1 MSVPTRSR
9 TTAGGNTPPASPAV
23 PDTLHDT
30 IVETVRTVIGGRSAE
45 IPPDLALTAIGVT
58 SLQLGQI
65 CAQLGD
71 RLGRPVPLSQMFRT
85 RTVRSLAAWL
95 ARTAAQAPMRQSPAE
110 PDAAMT
116 PLTGMPAFMF
126 MKHVF
131 KPDDLSLHCVRSW
144 RIAGRPDRGALR
156 AAVASTHER
165 HAYLSAV
172 YKFKQVPYAEPA
184 GLPAPRLIEFLV
196 DTEQQAHELLAVE
209 LARPFRLVQGDVWRA
224 VYVAVREVPVTL
236 FGFAVHHVAF
246 DGGSAGLMAGDLAR
260 AYNAAR
266 KGEPLE
272 LPPTPALPQVAAA
285 RDEHLPY
292 VDLPG
297 QRDYW
302 TKALDGVRMLAFPG
316 GGESPKGTPSRM
328 LDRPLPEG
336 TVAGVRRLASAHRVS
351 PFSVYLSAYA
361 QAMAELTGEHDFG
374 VGTVVNRRSNSTLGG
389 TVGCVINI
397 VCLRPQPDP
406 RISPADAIDRTA
418 RAVTEAFAAQDV
430 PAPEVV
436 ELHRNP
442 AAGDRN
448 ALWQTMFLLQ
458 DNNPGELPLDG
469 LTTRFFRPHYPGVA
483 SEVYA
488 EVWPAADGS
497 ARLVVAYH
505 PDRVSGEFCSR
516 LADAFAA
523 RVTTYL
529 RGSS

>member
-9 TTAGGNTPPASPAV
+9 TTAGGNAHPAPPAV
-23 PDTLHDT
+23 TDTLHDT
-30 IVETVRTVIGGRSAE
+30 IVEIVREVIDARSAD
-45 IPPDLALTAIGVT
+45 IPPDVALTAIGVT

-65 CAQLGD
+65 CARLGD
-71 RLGRPVPLSQMFRT
+71 RLGRPVPLSQMFT
-85 RTVRSLAAWL
+85 SRTVRSLAAWL
-95 ARTAAQAPMRQSPAE
+95 ARTEAGTPSPQSPAE
-110 PDAAMT
+110 PDTATTA
-116 PLTGMPAFMF
+116 LTGMPAFMF

-144 RIAGRPDRGALR
+144 RIEGRPDRRALR
-156 AAVASTHER
+156 AAVAHLHER
-165 HAYLSAV
+165 HPHLSAV
-172 YKFKQVPYAEPA
+172 YKFKQVPYAEPS
-184 GLPAPRLIEFLV
+184 GLPAPRLVEFLV
-196 DTEQQAHELLAVE
+196 DTEDQAHELLAAE

-224 VYVAVREVPVTL
+224 VFVALRSAPVTL

-246 DGGSAGLMAGDLAR
+246 DGGSAGLMAGDFAR

-266 KGEPLE
+266 RDEPLE
-272 LPPTPALPQVAAA
+272 LPPAPTLSQVAAA
-285 RDEHLPY
+285 RTGPLPY

-297 QRDYW
+297 QLDYW
-302 TKALDGVRMLAFPG
+302 AKALAGIHMLTFPG
-316 GGESPKGTPSRM
+316 GAESPKGAPSRM
-328 LDRPLPEG
+328 LDRPLPDG
-336 TVAGVRRLASAHRVS
+336 TVAGVRRLASAHQVS

-361 QAMAELTGEHDFG
+361 QAMAELTGDHDFG
-374 VGTVVNRRSNSTLGG
+374 VGTVVNRRSNSTLGD

-397 VCLRPQPDP
+397 VCLRPRPDP
-406 RISPADAIDRTA
+406 SSPPADAIDSTA

-430 PAPEVV
+430 SAPEVV

-469 LTTRFFRPHYPGVA
+469 LPTRFFRPHYPGVA

-516 LADAFAA
+516 LADAFAT
-523 RVTTYL
+523 RVAGYL
-529 RGSS
+529 RGLP